1 MEIKRGR
8 RNAKAVADPTGVK
21 VAKGIMFVVFLLY
34 AASLIFPFVWM
45 AINTFKTNSEFF
57 ESVWAWPK
65 DIQNGWENI
74 QTAFSVRIM
83 GSNVWEMTLRSL
95 VLSVLGTVLSLA
107 SASCVSYVVAKFR
120 FFGRNALYILAV
132 MVMVVPTIGTTSATY
147 KLIGDL
153 GLFDNPLA
161 IVLLYSGGFGFQFL
175 LLYGAFRSISW
186 SYAEAAYIDGASEL
200 RVFLQVMIPMV
211 LPSLIPLAI
220 LNFIGFWNDYYTPF
234 LYLKTQPTLA
244 VGLQSFVN
252 QMEYDAN
259 WPALFALMLFS
270 MAPIILL
277 FVAFQKQIMSN
288 VTTGGLKG

>member
-74 QTAFSVRIM
+74 QTAFSVRIT